1 MIVVS
6 DTSPLNYLSLIDH
19 VDVLAQLFGSVII
32 PPSVAKELSASEA
45 PSPTRALVQ
54 NPPNWLTT
62 RSPDASRVEAVRNS
76 APNLGAGELEAI
88 ALACELRA
96 DVLLADERRATKL
109 AREEYGL
116 VVTGVLGVLETA
128 SIQRLLE
135 FSEAISRLRSTN
147 YRMPLNIVARML
159 EDDARR
165 RSR

>member
-19 VDVLAQLFGSVII
+19 VDVLARLFGAVII
-32 PPSVAKELSASEA
+32 PPSVAKELNAPEA
-45 PSPTRALVQ
+45 PTPARALVQ
-54 NPPNWLTT
+54 NPPTWLTT
-62 RSPDASRVEAVRNS
+62 RSPDYGRVEAIRSS
-76 APNLGAGELEAI
+76 APSLGAGELEAL

-128 SIQRLLE
+128 SIQGLLE
-135 FSEAISRLRSTN
+135 FNDAITRLRSTN
-147 YRMPLNIVARML
+147 YRMPLEIVTQML

-165 RSR
+165 RSH